1 MQIQV
6 ASSSLT
12 FVYIS
17 RLAINGFGFPK
28 KKAYFIMCASVL
40 LFRSLQESSISDF
53 NKKVDPVNTY
63 YVLNPQNN
71 LDNTQKMFKKW
82 FER

>member
-1 MQIQV
+1 M
-6 ASSSLT
+6 
-12 FVYIS
+12 Y
-17 RLAINGFGFPK
+17 
-28 KKAYFIMCASVL
+28 ASVL

>member
-1 MQIQV
+1 MV
-6 ASSSLT
+6 L
-12 FVYIS
+12 
-17 RLAINGFGFPK
+17 GFQK
-28 KKAYFIMCASVL
+28 KKPISCIMYASVL

>member
-1 MQIQV
+1 MQI
-6 ASSSLT
+6 ASSLLT

-28 KKAYFIMCASVL
+28 KNLFRVL
-40 LFRSLQESSISDF
+40 LLRSLQESSISDF